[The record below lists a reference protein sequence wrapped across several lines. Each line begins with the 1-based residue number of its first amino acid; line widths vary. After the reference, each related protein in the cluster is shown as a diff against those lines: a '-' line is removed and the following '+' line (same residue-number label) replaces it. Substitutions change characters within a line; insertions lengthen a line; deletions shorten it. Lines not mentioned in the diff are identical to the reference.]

1 MTHHI
6 YLSHHIHDPSHLPE
20 PPHPW
25 AITSTMSH
33 HISHKPSHLSQ
44 AITSPTSHHISHKQ
58 SHLSHLSWAITSTVN
73 QHIHEPSHPRAIIFS
88 MSLHISISHNI
99 VRKSPHLRDHKYPK
113 HLKEPSQDVLPSFY
127 VQSTCTVHNT
137 LNYPLIPRQTHFF
150 QIRRIT
156 KLPLDVCTKNQRTN
170 LGWLMDWWLM
180 MMIDSW
186 EEITDERS
194 MQKRRERSSLLLGR
208 QNWFRSLPRQL
219 FFITMI
225 CPCAIHPFL

>member
-127 VQSTCTVHNT
+127 VLYNLHVQYTILWT
-137 LNYPLIPRQTHFF
+137 IPWFHGKHIFF
-150 QIRRIT
+150 
-156 KLPLDVCTKNQRTN
+156 KF
-170 LGWLMDWWLM
+170 
-180 MMIDSW
+180 
-186 EEITDERS
+186 DE
-194 MQKRRERSSLLLGR
+194 
-208 QNWFRSLPRQL
+208 
-219 FFITMI
+219 
-225 CPCAIHPFL
+225 